1 MLPFTQR
8 MLPQQTP
15 QQQYNTIGI
24 QGNAKISWAVT
35 PEEKAQ
41 YKEIFKQWD
50 ATGLGYLTGDKARE
64 IFLQSGLPQTDL
76 MQIWHLSD
84 PNNNGKLNQDEFAV
98 AMHLIYRKLNGYE
111 IPTTLTAELIP
122 PSTRDLTE
130 SVDMLKNY
138 LASDIHNQQLG
149 TGGGS
154 NNYYLKSRS
163 FTNLPVTSH
172 NDATNYKHKDD
183 DIGYVSSS
191 RYKIPSTSLSSRNN
205 DSEFSSS
212 YSSYS
217 SSSSSLPSYS
227 STFKRPSSIGED
239 RLSSSSSSKRIADL
253 KKQIQD
259 KENILDA
266 LKFSESSNYNSN
278 SFNSLAFN
286 NNNDDEINE
295 LKIKIKDIQKQIDS
309 AQKNNNEKKSIKS
322 LLDQHND
329 LEIEL
334 LNMLSTVIPDLIS
347 DTHEIYTKIA
357 ELKIEFFK
365 LRGSSN
371 GELDIKAKA
380 QAMIQARLAGK
391 PYSFTSSFTGGNGG
405 SGVIDPGRLEEETN
419 RIKAEKASRDQTI
432 NDIEKTISKLQDS
445 IIKISQEKQEIENK
459 CKPTIN
465 KSSFSQP
472 NSDSN
477 ILTSR
482 YTSYN
487 ASSHKPSSSISSSD
501 ITSGGNRDTSSHKS
515 SSSIS
520 SSDTTN
526 SGDRD
531 AYIKAQ
537 AERRM
542 QERLKELEER
552 RNKWLAKEQELEN
565 RNIRQY

>member
-50 ATGLGYLTGDKARE
+50 STGLGYLTGDKARE

-191 RYKIPSTSLSSRNN
+191 RYKIPSTSLSS
-205 DSEFSSS
+205 
-212 YSSYS
+212 
-217 SSSSSLPSYS
+217 P
-227 STFKRPSSIGED
+227 
-239 RLSSSSSSKRIADL
+239 DL

-459 CKPTIN
+459 CKPIIN

-501 ITSGGNRDTSSHKS
+501 IAS
-515 SSSIS
+515 
-520 SSDTTN
+520 
-526 SGDRD
+526 
-531 AYIKAQ
+531 
-537 AERRM
+537 
-542 QERLKELEER
+542 
-552 RNKWLAKEQELEN
+552 
-565 RNIRQY
+565 

>member
-50 ATGLGYLTGDKARE
+50 STGLGYLTGDKARE

-217 SSSSSLPSYS
+217 SSSSLPSYS

-239 RLSSSSSSKRIADL
+239 RLSSSSSSSKRIADL

-459 CKPTIN
+459 CKPIIN

-487 ASSHKPSSSISSSD
+487 ASSHKPIRIVPVTAESI
-501 ITSGGNRDTSSHKS
+501 
-515 SSSIS
+515 
-520 SSDTTN
+520 
-526 SGDRD
+526 
-531 AYIKAQ
+531 
-537 AERRM
+537 
-542 QERLKELEER
+542 
-552 RNKWLAKEQELEN
+552 
-565 RNIRQY
+565 